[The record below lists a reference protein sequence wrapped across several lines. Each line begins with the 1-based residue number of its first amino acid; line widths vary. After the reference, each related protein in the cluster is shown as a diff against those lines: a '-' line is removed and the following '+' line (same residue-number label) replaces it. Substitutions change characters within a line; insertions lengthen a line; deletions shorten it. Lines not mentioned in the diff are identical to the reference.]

1 MGRESK
7 RIEQDKTL
15 NRTDRQ
21 KESENKRALSPTEKD
36 SGEDGTKTGAEG
48 EPKARVGHP
57 N

>member
-15 NRTDRQ
+15 NRTDTQ

-36 SGEDGTKTGAEG
+36 SGGDGTKTGAED

>member
-36 SGEDGTKTGAEG
+36 SGGDGTKTGAEG